1 MLEWN
6 ILESYGE
13 ILIWFNLL
21 KNFLFKEK
29 KVLDIFKYWIKR
41 VNIKNIVIV
50 IIEILLK
57 VVILGDSIYF

>member
-29 KVLDIFKYWIKR
+29 IVLDIFKYWIKR
-41 VNIKNIVIV
+41 VNIKNIVLV

>member
-29 KVLDIFKYWIKR
+29 IVLDIFKYWIKR
-41 VNIKNIVIV
+41 VNIKNIVV

-57 VVILGDSIYF
+57 VVILGDSIYI

>member
-29 KVLDIFKYWIKR
+29 IVLDIFKYWIKR

>member
-29 KVLDIFKYWIKR
+29 IILDIFKYWIKR